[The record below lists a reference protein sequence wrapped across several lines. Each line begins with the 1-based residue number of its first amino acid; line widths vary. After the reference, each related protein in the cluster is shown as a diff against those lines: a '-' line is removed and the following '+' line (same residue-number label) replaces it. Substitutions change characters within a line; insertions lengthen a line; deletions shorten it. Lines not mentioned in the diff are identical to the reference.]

1 MALQDELN
9 ALKAKSEAGIPAEA
23 RAVMHRATKD
33 LEDSGLIDKV
43 LKVGD
48 MAPDFSLNNAEGVPV
63 NSRTLMEHGPLV
75 LSFYRGGW

>member
-9 ALKAKSEAGIPAEA
+9 ALKAKSEARIPAEA

-48 MAPDFSLNNAEGVPV
+48 IAPDFSLNNAEGVPV
-63 NSRTLMEHGPLV
+63 NSPTLMEHGPLV